1 MQKNTQDIVFV
12 PYRGI
17 PNLNNDIISQCA
29 YVYLFSSPTG
39 AFLISI
45 YLGDKKTLC
54 DIVFVPYRGIPNLN
68 INTKGETV
76 TEHEFSSPTGAFL
89 ISIIADKLVDI
100 DF

>member
-1 MQKNTQDIVFV
+1 M
-12 PYRGI
+12 
-17 PNLNNDIISQCA
+17 C
-29 YVYLFSSPTG
+29 
-39 AFLISI
+39 
-45 YLGDKKTLC
+45 LC
-54 DIVFVPYRGIPNLN
+54 VLVFVPYRGIPNLN